1 MLYLGCICWM
11 TKALQAVNKAS
22 FWEVQIV
29 VLVLMLLF
37 SFAHSETPVSR
48 ELSLAPARST

>member
-48 ELSLAPARST
+48 ELSLAPVRST